1 MAGKQDAVQ
10 AHAPGVTGW
19 TQAEAGEPP
28 FSLERTYASGA
39 RYQPLIRQLEA
50 NGRANLKYTLTQPER
65 DALMQNIRDI
75 LTHNYREAVNG
86 NPHAVMAL
94 ARQAEL
100 GRWRYLNQL
109 PPEAQR
115 ALDGAMAKFNI
126 AVHPRN
132 GA

>member
-1 MAGKQDAVQ
+1 MAGKQDALE
-10 AHAPGVTGW
+10 AHDPGVTVW
-19 TQAEAGEPP
+19 TQEEAGEAG

-50 NGRANLKYTLTQPER
+50 NGRANMDHTLTQPER

-75 LTHNYREAVNG
+75 LTHSYHEAVNG
-86 NPHAVMAL
+86 SPHGVMAL

-109 PPEAQR
+109 PAAAQR
-115 ALDGAMAKFNI
+115 ALHNAMGRFNI
-126 AVHPRN
+126 PVRPRN
-132 GA
+132 